1 MTKATVT
8 ETVDKYILL
17 QAEIKR
23 KTEELETLGA
33 EIKSFGPCK
42 LVGTAGLVE
51 VSEVAGRKTTEWK
64 LVCAAANVPQDVV
77 DKYTKIGNPSY
88 RINVTT
94 KV

>member
-42 LVGTAGLVE
+42 LVGTAGV
-51 VSEVAGRKTTEWK
+51 VSAVAGRKTTEWK

-88 RINVTT
+88 RINVTP

>member
-1 MTKATVT
+1 MTTVT
-8 ETVDKYILL
+8 ETVDKYIRLK
-17 QAEIKR
+17 AEIESKSA
-23 KTEELETLGA
+23 ELETLGV

-88 RINVTT
+88 RISVTP

>member
-1 MTKATVT
+1 MTTVT
-8 ETVDKYILL
+8 ETVDKYIRLK
-17 QAEIKR
+17 AEIESKSA
-23 KTEELETLGA
+23 ELEALGS

-51 VSEVAGRKTTEWK
+51 GRKTTEWK

-88 RINVTT
+88 RINVTP